1 MDFYATYDLMT
12 RIITQVVILS
22 SIVGNILTFIV
33 FSRSTFRKN
42 SISIY
47 CRALAIFDSFTIYM
61 VIMNFYLIFYKYFIA
76 LYSDELCKLIY
87 YILYAFGSIPGW
99 ILIAFSVDKVLN
111 LRRVTAGM
119 KRPLVHYLITIG
131 IVLFNLLLYIE
142 IPIYMKLVPVIGSN
156 NVSKLVCDSSDLW
169 FSDVLNI
176 VLIIE
181 GSALPFSIM
190 FVSSLITIK
199 LLRDSRRNVEI
210 VGNVTR
216 HRKSRDRMFAI
227 TSLIFNFSF
236 IVLKLPLVIC
246 LSIGTSLI
254 SNFVLQ
260 TATLLFFLNFS
271 ISFIIHFAS
280 NHLFRRELFILFR
293 IRKPIVN
300 NS

>member
-1 MDFYATYDLMT
+1 
-12 RIITQVVILS
+12 
-22 SIVGNILTFIV
+22 
-33 FSRSTFRKN
+33 
-42 SISIY
+42 
-47 CRALAIFDSFTIYM
+47 
-61 VIMNFYLIFYKYFIA
+61 
-76 LYSDELCKLIY
+76 
-87 YILYAFGSIPGW
+87 
-99 ILIAFSVDKVLN
+99 
-111 LRRVTAGM
+111 M
-119 KRPLVHYLITIG
+119 KRPIVHYLITIG

-142 IPIYMKLVPVIGSN
+142 IPIYMKLVPVIGQN
-156 NVSKLVCDSSDLW
+156 NVTKQVCDSSDLW

-181 GSALPFSIM
+181 GSALPFTIM

-199 LLRDSRRNVEI
+199 LLWDSRRNVEI

-246 LSIGTSLI
+246 LSIGVSLI

-271 ISFIIHFAS
+271 ISFLFHFVS